1 MDSFLSTDASTFN
14 ESISY
19 QNYFF
24 RPRDAMANNIRND
37 LSPEPLSNYY
47 EERKEIIFSK
57 KDVNINE
64 DLYLNLLKKSQLIVN
79 EKYSKI
85 LNGGFFSKIPK
96 DIYNLSLALKENI
109 ANYSLIFSLYFME
122 GENLKAYKLF
132 VQMCELNKNSI
143 NFITS
148 KINQFFPKIT
158 NNNRIGLFYPTIIK
172 IMLQI
177 LSIFIKLSQKF
188 GKSTLEKEYIIL
200 YFKIVHILSI
210 KFRGYRQGNNIETIN
225 ILKNER
231 QYFYASFLFDSSLYL
246 FNRYQ
251 PLSII
256 IDILKHILELY
267 GNKLTFFSDEIESI
281 LLLKAN
287 FNLGLFYYVN
297 GNNNE
302 SINNLIQGKKRL
314 LDIKYFPEA
323 LDNND
328 REYSQKYLSNIYL
341 GAYSLLTF
349 KNPILL
355 DQIKEKILVEIE
367 LLLSEIELNR
377 KNYKDSLNHINA
389 ILNMNSLSKSNNNNS
404 NDLDGNNNKLM
415 LSIKNSVPSDSN
427 LLSIKKKNNNINNNK
442 INPLDNDNIKLSN
455 YVLTDSDKNRMMFIL
470 GKIESAK

>member
-47 EERKEIIFSK
+47 EERKEIIFNK
-57 KDVNINE
+57 KDVNSNE

-79 EKYSKI
+79 EKYYKI
-85 LNGGFFSKIPK
+85 LNGGFFSKTPK

-148 KINQFFPKIT
+148 EINIFFPKIT

-177 LSIFIKLSQKF
+177 LSIFIKLSRKF

-210 KFRGYRQGNNIETIN
+210 KFRGYRQGNSIETIN

-231 QYFYASFLFDSSLYL
+231 KYFYASFLFDSSLYL

-251 PLSII
+251 TLSII
-256 IDILKHILELY
+256 IDILNHILELY

-281 LLLKAN
+281 LLLKVN

-302 SINNLIQGKKRL
+302 SINNLIQAKKRL

-328 REYSQKYLSNIYL
+328 REYSPKYLSNIYL
-341 GAYSLLTF
+341 GANSLLTF

-415 LSIKNSVPSDSN
+415 LSIKSSVPSDSN

-442 INPLDNDNIKLSN
+442 INPLDNDNIKLAN
-455 YVLTDSDKNRMMFIL
+455 YVLTDTDKNRMMFIL